1 MSEDKIQQGKMR
13 EQMKRSPLHKES
25 HANFENILENH
36 RTQWQVFQIY
46 IFNRDKTDVV
56 YKN

>member
-1 MSEDKIQQGKMR
+1 MSEAGIQRDEMR
-13 EQMKRSPLHKES
+13 EYMQQLPLRKES

-36 RTQWQVFQIY
+36 RTRWRVFKIY
-46 IFNRDKTDVV
+46 IFNKDKTEVV